1 MRVMHA
7 SPADAALA
15 RVEALVERDTEPV
28 RLARIR
34 ARVAARL
41 LVGPPAPDPDP
52 GSPAEQAEAA
62 FVDQFVIDVAG
73 IDDAQRA
80 DLWRELGPD
89 TLGAV
94 QAVYVVDLG
103 IRRQVARDR
112 LGLDAPGRDDAVAG
126 GPAPSGSVAVADGDE
141 LWPAIEAY
149 LRAVARLDALDPVTS
164 ELVRLRGAAAHRC
177 RLCQSRRSVA
187 ALDEVGSGDLFTA
200 ALTTGPSAGGRP
212 GAVAR
217 VPGGPDGPVDVE
229 LSARQAAAVALVDV
243 LVWQPNELDGALVA
257 TLHEQF
263 TPVELDEL
271 VHDIVRNAANKIA
284 VAFAADAPAVTDGI
298 EYYDL
303 DADGEVVAD
312 VDLAVVRAATA
323 R

>member
-1 MRVMHA
+1 MHA

-15 RVEALVERDTEPV
+15 RVEALVERDTDPA

-62 FVDQFVIDVAG
+62 FVDQFVIDVAA

-94 QAVYVVDLG
+94 QALYVVDLG
-103 IRRQVARDR
+103 IRRRVARDR
-112 LGLDAPGRDDAVAG
+112 LGLDEPGRDG
-126 GPAPSGSVAVADGDE
+126 AVADGPASSGPVALADDDE

-177 RLCQSRRSVA
+177 RLCQSRRSVT
-187 ALDEVGSGDLFTA
+187 ALDQAGTGDPFSAVLATGS
-200 ALTTGPSAGGRP
+200 PSDGRP
-212 GAVAR
+212 GGTAR
-217 VPGGPDGPVDVE
+217 KAGDPGGPVGLE

-284 VAFAADAPAVTDGI
+284 VAFAADAPVVTDGI